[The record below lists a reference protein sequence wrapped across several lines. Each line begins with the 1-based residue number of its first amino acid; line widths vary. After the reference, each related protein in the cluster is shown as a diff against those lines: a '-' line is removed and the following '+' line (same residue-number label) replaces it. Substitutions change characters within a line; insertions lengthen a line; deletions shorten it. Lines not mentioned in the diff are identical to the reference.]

1 MCPNKL
7 DGLISMKVVK
17 VLLKVEFVKL
27 NFKNSQIL
35 HFEIP
40 EICVELLFLIKTIA
54 VIDGT

>member
-1 MCPNKL
+1 
-7 DGLISMKVVK
+7 MKVVK